1 MVGGDP
7 HDRRALSEDDSME
20 DGPDTVRN
28 GGEFRRFLAASSNQ
42 YHLRTVEREFPL
54 AAKLMKGSIYVHDVM
69 VGGQSIEEPT
79 KMCHKAK

>member
-7 HDRRALSEDDSME
+7 IIKEPFREMIPWRMALIPFGTAAS
-20 DGPDTVRN
+20 T
-28 GGEFRRFLAASSNQ
+28 FLAACSNQ

-54 AAKLMKGSIYVHDVM
+54 TAKLMKGSIYVHDVM